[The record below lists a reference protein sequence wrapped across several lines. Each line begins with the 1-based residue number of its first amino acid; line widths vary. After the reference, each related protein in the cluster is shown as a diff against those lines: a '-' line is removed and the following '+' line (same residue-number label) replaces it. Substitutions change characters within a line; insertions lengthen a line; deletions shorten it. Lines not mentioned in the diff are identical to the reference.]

1 MPYQNIIFEKSG
13 GKAEVILNRPE
24 KLNALSFDTYR
35 ELIQAFE
42 EIEKDTEI
50 RVVVLKARGRAFCA
64 GADLADLATTASTM
78 KDFSPEKLGEM
89 MGDAGRLSINAYGAI
104 ENCSK
109 PVIAAIH
116 GLAVAGGLELI
127 EACDFAIASEEARL
141 GDQHANFGLVPG
153 GGGTQRLPRLI
164 GIRRAKELL
173 FTGVWISPQEAERI
187 GLVNKVV
194 PADKLGEAVEEMCQK
209 LINKSPT
216 ATRIMKKLV
225 NEGMQM
231 DLASGLELEAQAIF
245 EHFRSEDF
253 REGIRAFIEKR
264 KPEFKGK

>member
-1 MPYQNIIFEKSG
+1 MSYQNIILEKSA
-13 GKAEVILNRPE
+13 GKAEVILNRPD

-64 GADLADLATTASTM
+64 GADLGDLATAASAM
-78 KDFSPEKLGEM
+78 QDFSPAKLGEM
-89 MGDAGRLSINAYGAI
+89 MGDMGSLSIDAYGAI

-127 EACDFAIASEEARL
+127 EACDFAIVSEEARL

-173 FTGVWISPQEAERI
+173 LTGDWISPQEAERI
-187 GLVNKVV
+187 GLINKVV
-194 PADKLGEAVEEMCQK
+194 PADKLDEAVEEMCQK
-209 LINKSPT
+209 FINKSPS
-216 ATRIMKKLV
+216 ATKTMKRLV

-231 DLASGLELEAQAIF
+231 DLSSGIELEAKAVF

-253 REGIRAFIEKR
+253 REGVRAFLEKR

>member
-1 MPYQNIIFEKSG
+1 MSYQNIILEKSA
-13 GKAEVILNRPE
+13 GKAEVTLNRPD

-42 EIEKDTEI
+42 EIEKDMEI

-64 GADLADLATTASTM
+64 GADLGDLATTASAM
-78 KDFSPEKLGEM
+78 QDFSPAKLGEM
-89 MGDAGRLSINAYGAI
+89 MGDMGSLSIDAYGAV

-173 FTGVWISPQEAERI
+173 LTGDWISPQEAERI
-187 GLVNKVV
+187 GLINKVV
-194 PADKLGEAVEEMCQK
+194 PADKLDEAVEEMCQK
-209 LINKSPT
+209 FINKSPS
-216 ATRIMKKLV
+216 ATKTMKRLV

-231 DLASGLELEAQAIF
+231 DLASGIELEAKAVF

-253 REGIRAFIEKR
+253 REGVRAFIEKR